1 MVGAKNN
8 EICEIR
14 LDIFKTRTTE
24 NMKTFIYN
32 HINPLNKIITNG
44 WSSYHFLDDVN
55 SPYAHEE
62 YSHSPNGNFGLGI
75 NSTSHIEGLWG
86 TLKQKIKSI
95 YNSIPST
102 NFILYLREAE
112 IRYILSKLNSGKKEK
127 YIMDLLE
134 YLYNTCDYK
143 FYDIKILYDNNDYN
157 Y

>member
-1 MVGAKNN
+1 
-8 EICEIR
+8 
-14 LDIFKTRTTE
+14 
-24 NMKTFIYN
+24 MKTFIYN
-32 HINPLNKIITNG
+32 HINPLNKIISDG

-62 YSHSPNGNFGLGI
+62 YSHGPNGNFGLGN

-112 IRYILSKLNSGKKEK
+112 IRYIHSKLNSGKKEK